1 MPVTPTRE
9 AERRGST
16 GARLR
21 EDLRAL
27 IESGRFAGGEF
38 LPPVRELST
47 RYGVA
52 RKTVNRALK
61 VLESDGLVAAE
72 PRQGYR
78 VLARAG
84 DPDQGCPIAF
94 ITKREPSP
102 AKWHRV
108 LRNMHLGLQAA
119 AQKLSLIHISEP
131 TRPY

>member
-1 MPVTPTRE
+1 MSVATTGKT
-9 AERRGST
+9 ARRGST

-21 EDLRAL
+21 EDLCAL

-38 LPPVRELST
+38 LPTVRELSA

-61 VLESDGLVAAE
+61 VLECDGLVAAE

-84 DPDQGCPIAF
+84 DPDQGCPIALV
-94 ITKREPSP
+94 TQRVPDPKQ
-102 AKWHRV
+102 WHRF
-108 LRNMHLGLQAA
+108 LRALF
-119 AQKLSLIHISEP
+119 
-131 TRPY
+131 